1 MRHRAWMWIL
11 TAAAV
16 AVTFVPNLAEAQRRP
31 ASGGGRPITGPVVG
45 RAVPRPSVVAPGR
58 PGYPSHPVYPGRPGY
73 GYPGYYRPY
82 PYYGP
87 YIYPSF
93 HYGFGIWPR
102 YHSPR
107 TTRESGQ
114 VRAQKL
120 YVYPA
125 AGQSEARL
133 AEDRYQCHVWA
144 TDATGFDPTLGA
156 GTADEAESYGRA
168 FTACMEGRSYVVK

>member
-1 MRHRAWMWIL
+1 MRVAIL
-11 TAAAV
+11 ALVGALAV
-16 AVTFVPNLAEAQRRP
+16 AVLP
-31 ASGGGRPITGPVVG
+31 ARAARADDHGHTHLSVG
-45 RAVPRPSVVAPGR
+45 F
-58 PGYPSHPVYPGRPGY
+58 GYGY

-87 YIYPSF
+87 YGYPSF
-93 HYGFGIWPR
+93 QYGFGIWPR
-102 YHSPR
+102 YYSTR
-107 TTRESGQ
+107 TTRESSQ

-144 TDATGFDPTLGA
+144 ADATGFDPTLGA
-156 GTADEAESYGRA
+156 GSAAEAEGYGRA
-168 FTACMEGRSYVVK
+168 FTACMEGRNYVVK